1 MLAATGFVTHAKT
14 LLTGKR
20 KNASHLFALQLVPV
34 LKMSL
39 NLKR

>member
-1 MLAATGFVTHAKT
+1 MLVATDLGTHAKT
-14 LLTGKR
+14 QRTGKPQ
-20 KNASHLFALQLVPV
+20 NASRQFALQLVPV